1 MQIPRKSGTIFCVHV
16 LCLLY
21 INKTKYIQNLTFA
34 TFSLPKSYFRRGE
47 SRRFGGKNIC
57 SRQASLAAFKPLQMI
72 TEHPFSYPS
81 QDALWLKRRKYY
93 LLTVSCLPVLCCRSA
108 MSDMDIVGV
117 GEEEDDLLNDRS
129 PITQSYNNKTGEPSE
144 QSTFQT

>member
-1 MQIPRKSGTIFCVHV
+1 
-16 LCLLY
+16 
-21 INKTKYIQNLTFA
+21 
-34 TFSLPKSYFRRGE
+34 
-47 SRRFGGKNIC
+47 
-57 SRQASLAAFKPLQMI
+57 
-72 TEHPFSYPS
+72 
-81 QDALWLKRRKYY
+81 
-93 LLTVSCLPVLCCRSA
+93 